1 MFKYQRSLLAAALLL
16 ATTAAPVRA
25 YIEAPMT
32 LADVINQSQM
42 ITILRVTRV
51 EKAKSLIVYEK
62 VEDVKGKMT
71 TPTVRHVITGQLKE
85 GETKTVLDWA
95 EPGKIAIFFM
105 KDGQCETCIDL
116 YWYQIYKNGDDLYGM
131 SHGEPFLLRSY
142 AGKAERL
149 LPYVR
154 TIMDNKEAIVP
165 AMEDNKDLLHKRAGR
180 IMRLKTS
187 LKNISY
193 DPKRDFAGWGAED
206 IRRIQ
211 GGTGFSHIGALG
223 KVDADAR
230 AVSSVDFDGDGKPD
244 LCVVSTSVVKLY
256 QNQGDAF
263 GEVALPGYRGG
274 ARSASWGDYNG
285 DGQPD
290 LLLATAMGAKLFTN
304 MGGGIFR
311 DDTAYLPR
319 DVAGATAAAFLDADG
334 DGKPDVM
341 VATAFNG
348 LRLYLNK
355 RPADLKQPAK
365 DAIFD
370 DVSARWG
377 LEELR
382 LDRIESLAV
391 MNGDGKPDVLLGVGS
406 GVLLI
411 NNGASFFVR
420 PDTGL
425 KLDGSKAVLNV
436 IDFNADGLPDVF
448 AVESG
453 KLKLFR
459 NDGTAKFTDVTAQS
473 GDLAKPIP
481 GATSAA
487 WGDFNNDG
495 LPDVM
500 IGVLRGSNRYL
511 QNVGNGVFKDMTA
524 EVGLTGK
531 VTNTQALALVDL
543 NNDGKIDLVLANE
556 GQDSL
561 VLLGNKELPAKA
573 TAVNLDLPAEMFG
586 TNALLKVS
594 GNGVN
599 FSRSLVMADSRGQ
612 PGVNQR
618 LVLPPGKYQMELK
631 DGNKTQ
637 ARELIVTDAPARVR
651 WNAKPEATTPMP
663 PMKK

>member
-1 MFKYQRSLLAAALLL
+1 MLVIVSALP
-16 ATTAAPVRA
+16 ARA

-51 EKAKSLIVYEK
+51 EKAKNMIVFEK
-62 VEDVKGKMT
+62 VEDVKGKMPT
-71 TPTVRHVITGQLKE
+71 VTVRHIIAGQLKE

-105 KDGQCETCIDL
+105 KDGQCETCIDM

-149 LPYVR
+149 PTYVR

-206 IRRIQ
+206 IRRIS

-223 KVDADAR
+223 RVDAEAR

-274 ARSASWGDYNG
+274 ARSASWGDFNG
-285 DGQPD
+285 DGKPD
-290 LLLATAMGAKLFTN
+290 LLLATAMGPKLFTN
-304 MGGGIFR
+304 LGAGTFR
-311 DDTAYLPR
+311 DDTEYLPPV
-319 DVAGATAAAFLDADG
+319 VAAATAAVFLDADG
-334 DGKPDVM
+334 DGKPDILL
-341 VATAFNG
+341 ATTFNG
-348 LRLYLNK
+348 LRLYLNR

-365 DAIFD
+365 SPIFD
-370 DVSARWG
+370 DASAKWG
-377 LEELR
+377 LESLK
-382 LDRIESLAV
+382 LGRIESLAV
-391 MNGDGKPDVLLGVGS
+391 VDNHGKPDILLGVGTGVWLTNS
-406 GVLLI
+406 GT
-411 NNGASFFVR
+411 GFTMKT
-420 PDTGL
+420 DTGINI
-425 KLDGSKAVLNV
+425 DGPKAVMNFV
-436 IDFNADGLPDVF
+436 DFDGDGHADLF
-448 AVESG
+448 AVQSG
-453 KLKLFR
+453 TLKLFR
-459 NDGTAKFTDVTAQS
+459 NDGAGKFTDVTEKA
-473 GDLAKPIP
+473 GDLAKSIA

-495 LPDVM
+495 LPDV
-500 IGVLRGSNRYL
+500 IVGVLRGSNRYL
-511 QNVGNGVFKDMTA
+511 QNAGNGTFKDMTA
-524 EVGLTGK
+524 EIGLVGK
-531 VTNTQALALVDL
+531 VTNTQALAMVDL

-556 GQDSL
+556 GQESL

-586 TNALLKVS
+586 TNALLKVT
-594 GNGVN
+594 GNGISL
-599 FSRSLVMADSRGQ
+599 SRALVMADSRGQ
-612 PGVNQR
+612 PGVIQR
-618 LVLPPGKYQMELK
+618 LVLPPGKYLLEMT
-631 DGNKTQ
+631 DGPKTQ
-637 ARELIVTDAPARVR
+637 SRELIVTDAPARLR
-651 WNAKPEATTPMP
+651 WNPKAEPAPAK
-663 PMKK
+663 K

>member
-1 MFKYQRSLLAAALLL
+1 MLRFQRSLLALGLLL
-16 ATTAAPVRA
+16 ALTAIPAQA

-32 LADVINQSQM
+32 LSDVVNQSQM
-42 ITILRVTRV
+42 ITVLRVVRV
-51 EKAKSLIVYEK
+51 EKAKNLILYEK
-62 VEDVKGKMT
+62 VEDVKGKMPT
-71 TPTVRHVITGQLKE
+71 ATVRHVISGQLKE
-85 GETKTVLDWA
+85 GEIKTVLDWA
-95 EPGKIAIFFM
+95 EPGKTAIFFM
-105 KDGQCETCIDL
+105 KDGACETCIDM
-116 YWYQIYKNGDDLYGM
+116 YWYQIYKNGEDLYGM

-142 AGKAERL
+142 AGKADRL
-149 LPYVR
+149 PGYVR

-180 IMRLKTS
+180 IMRLKCS

-193 DPKRDFAGWGAED
+193 DTKRDFAGWGAED

-244 LCVVSTSVVKLY
+244 LCVVSTSMVKLY

-263 GEVALPGYRGG
+263 GEAALPGHRGG
-274 ARSASWGDYNG
+274 ARSASWGDFNA
-285 DGQPD
+285 DGLPD
-290 LLLATAMGAKLFTN
+290 LLLATAMGPKLFTN
-304 MGGGIFR
+304 TGNGIFR

-334 DGKPDVM
+334 DGKPDVL

-355 RPADLKQPAK
+355 RPADIKQPAK

-391 MNGDGKPDVLLGVGS
+391 LGGDGKPDVVVGVGE
-406 GVLLI
+406 GVYLV
-411 NNGASFFVR
+411 NNGANFFVKQGS
-420 PDTGL
+420 GL
-425 KLDGSKAVLNV
+425 KFDGSKASLNV
-436 IDFNADGLPDVF
+436 IDFNGDGMPDVC
-448 AVESG
+448 AVQSG
-453 KLKLFR
+453 TLKLFK
-459 NDGTAKFTDVTAQS
+459 NDGVAKFTEVTAAT
-473 GDLAKPIP
+473 GDLAKPIA

-500 IGVLRGSNRYL
+500 VGVLRGSNRYL
-511 QNVGNGVFKDMTA
+511 QNTGNGVFKDTTA
-524 EVGLTGK
+524 EVGLIGR

-594 GNGVN
+594 GNGVQL
-599 FSRSLVMADSRGQ
+599 SRSLVMADSRGQ

-637 ARELIVTDAPARVR
+637 SRELIVTESPARVR
-651 WNAKPEATTPMP
+651 WNAKPEPVA

>member
-1 MFKYQRSLLAAALLL
+1 MRSSRISLMLAALLL
-16 ATTAAPVRA
+16 VVSALPARA

-51 EKAKSLIVYEK
+51 EKAKSLIVFEK
-62 VEDVKGKMT
+62 VEDVKGKMPT
-71 TPTVRHVITGQLKE
+71 ATVRHVIAGQLKE
-85 GETKTVLDWA
+85 GEIKTVLDWA

-105 KDGQCETCIDL
+105 KDGQCETCIDM

-149 LPYVR
+149 PSYVR

-223 KVDADAR
+223 RVDAEAR

-244 LCVVSTSVVKLY
+244 LCVVSTSAVKLY

-285 DGQPD
+285 DGLPD
-290 LLLATAMGAKLFTN
+290 LLLATATGPRLFMNMGA
-304 MGGGIFR
+304 GIFR
-311 DDTAYLPR
+311 DDTASLPP
-319 DVAGATAAAFLDADG
+319 DVAGATAAVFLDADG
-334 DGKPDVM
+334 DGKPDVL
-341 VATAFNG
+341 VATTFNG

-355 RPADLKQPAK
+355 RPADPKTPAK
-365 DAIFD
+365 SPLFD
-370 DVSARWG
+370 DASSKWG
-377 LEELR
+377 LEALNPGR
-382 LDRIESLAV
+382 VESLAV
-391 MNGDGKPDVLLGVGS
+391 INLTGKPDVLLGVGEGVWLANS
-406 GVLLI
+406 GT
-411 NNGASFFVR
+411 GFSVR
-420 PDTGL
+420 ADTGI
-425 KLDGSKAVLNV
+425 KIDGARAVMNV
-436 IDFNADGLPDVF
+436 VDANGDGHADL
-448 AVESG
+448 AVVQG
-453 KLKLFR
+453 GAIKLFR
-459 NDGTAKFTDVTAQS
+459 NDGKGKFADVTAQS

-495 LPDVM
+495 LPDLVV
-500 IGVLRGSNRYL
+500 GVLRGSNRYL
-511 QNVGNGVFKDMTA
+511 QNAGDGTFKDMTA
-524 EVGLTGK
+524 EVGLAGRI
-531 VTNTQALALVDL
+531 TNTQALALVDL

-556 GQDSL
+556 GQESL
-561 VLLGNKELPAKA
+561 VLLGNKELPSKA
-573 TAVNLDLPAEMFG
+573 TAINLDLPPEFFG
-586 TNALLKVS
+586 TNALLQVTGK
-594 GNGVN
+594 GVN
-599 FSRSLVMADSRGQ
+599 LSRSLVMSDSRGQ

-618 LVLPPGKYQMELK
+618 LVLPPGDYEMRLV
-631 DGNKTQ
+631 DGEKVQTRKL
-637 ARELIVTDAPARVR
+637 AVTDAPARVR
-651 WNAKPEATTPMP
+651 WNPKAEPAPAK
-663 PMKK
+663 K